1 MERRCRVS
9 GHGEVDVAVIK
20 GDFGENEGF
29 PALAGMTF
37 REPRWQ
43 RCPSLRISA
52 CGWDHGPGDHRRAR
66 RCRQPRSES
75 PAMGGYPRQ
84 KIFMTSA
91 IQRPGNSGG
100 PIAAADGRVV
110 GLVIEHT
117 RGGVERAGAQGV
129 ERGESSSE
137 SSPFYHGIPAGEVV
151 RAIAET
157 GFNDLVVL
165 EDPA

>member
-1 MERRCRVS
+1 MNRGGNDVRVF
-9 GHGEVDVAVIK
+9 GYPHAAGTTDQVITVEHGDVVNL
-20 GDFGENEGF
+20 G
-29 PALAGMTF
+29 
-37 REPRWQ
+37 
-43 RCPSLRISA
+43 
-52 CGWDHGPGDHRRAR
+52 
-66 RCRQPRSES
+66 SES